1 MSSAET
7 MVENL
12 HLGDPSKN
20 EPTENSGT
28 QNLENKMSLKILI
41 KCNFLLKLKIWKI
54 RTSLNM
60 VK

>member
-20 EPTENSGT
+20 EATGNSGT
-28 QNLENKMSLKILI
+28 QNLENNISCKNIEK
-41 KCNFLLKLKIWKI
+41 N
-54 RTSLNM
+54 
-60 VK
+60 